1 MSLTKNQ
8 KLMFI
13 ASFMTW
19 LQTYIVYKF
28 FFRLSLVSLGEE
40 ILIVINSIGPI
51 LLIYGSIYFL
61 KPSKRSFAVIG
72 VSALFSV
79 IMIANTL
86 FYKFYDDIMTLPILL
101 QMDNTGGLGSSVMN
115 LIDFKV
121 LFLVMNLPILMV
133 ANRRIKDSTKVTPH
147 FYKKYFISMIGA
159 YLLTFGLSYLSGL
172 PMFNVPYNREVMIKT
187 LGIYQY
193 GLYDIYLSLT
203 TPIDYA
209 LAENNE
215 FIEVSNY
222 VKSNQINPNSELF
235 GVAKD
240 QNIIVISLESLQEF
254 AINLEV
260 NGEEVTPFLNQ
271 FIQECYYFDNFY
283 QQTSQGKTSD
293 AEFITENSLYAADR
307 GSAFYAKSQ
316 NQYESL
322 ASILKGQGYYTAV
335 FHANEKEFW
344 NRETMYEA
352 LGFDH
357 FFDESAFL
365 VNEENSFGWGLT
377 DEAFFEQTLDYLKG
391 LPQPFYAK
399 LLTLTNHYPFEIP
412 EQYQYISPGE
422 TNNEIVNHYITTV
435 RYLDEALKSFIT
447 NLKESGLYDNTII
460 VMYGDHYGLSESY
473 YEDLAIL
480 LQEEEITLNRHLD
493 LQRVP
498 FIIHLPNQEEGE
510 VVSTVSGQIDMKPTL
525 LNLVGLPVNAY
536 INFGQDLFAA
546 DRRELIVLR
555 DGSFIGSEYRYAD
568 STCLRSDSGELVDQS
583 FCESL
588 EKVAVQDLYYSD
600 LILNKDLLRFQ

>member
-61 KPSKRSFAVIG
+61 KPSKRSFAVMG
-72 VSALFSV
+72 VSAFFSV

-115 LIDFKV
+115 LMDFKV

-322 ASILKGQGYYTAV
+322 ASIFKGQGYYTAV

>member
-61 KPSKRSFAVIG
+61 KPSKRSFAVMG
-72 VSALFSV
+72 VSAFFSV

-293 AEFITENSLYAADR
+293 DEFITENSLYAADR

>member
-271 FIQECYYFDNFY
+271 FIQECYYFNNFY

>member
-61 KPSKRSFAVIG
+61 KPSKRSFAIIG

-133 ANRRIKDSTKVTPH
+133 ANRRLKDSTKGTPH

-271 FIQECYYFDNFY
+271 FIQECYYFNNFY

-322 ASILKGQGYYTAV
+322 ASIFKGQGYYTAV

>member
-61 KPSKRSFAVIG
+61 KPSKRSFAIIG

-121 LFLVMNLPILMV
+121 LFLIMNLPILMV
-133 ANRRIKDSTKVTPH
+133 ANRRLKDSTKGTPYL
-147 FYKKYFISMIGA
+147 YKKYFISMIGA

-322 ASILKGQGYYTAV
+322 ASIFKGQGYYTAV

>member
-1 MSLTKNQ
+1 MTLTKNQ

-61 KPSKRSFAVIG
+61 KPSKRSFAVMG
-72 VSALFSV
+72 VSAFFSV

-322 ASILKGQGYYTAV
+322 ASIFKGQGYYTAV

>member
-61 KPSKRSFAVIG
+61 KPSKRSFAIIG

-121 LFLVMNLPILMV
+121 LFLIMNLPILMV
-133 ANRRIKDSTKVTPH
+133 ANRRLKDSTKGTPH

-271 FIQECYYFDNFY
+271 FIQECYYFNNFY

-568 STCLRSDSGELVDQS
+568 STCLRSDSGELVNQS

>member
-61 KPSKRSFAVIG
+61 KPSKRSFAIIG

-121 LFLVMNLPILMV
+121 LFLIMNLPILMV
-133 ANRRIKDSTKVTPH
+133 ANRRLKDSTKGTPH

-235 GVAKD
+235 VVAKD

-322 ASILKGQGYYTAV
+322 ASIFKGQGYYTAV

-412 EQYQYISPGE
+412 KQYQYISPGE

>member
-61 KPSKRSFAVIG
+61 KPSKRSFAVMG
-72 VSALFSV
+72 VSAFFSV

-260 NGEEVTPFLNQ
+260 TGEEVTPFLNQ

>member
-61 KPSKRSFAVIG
+61 KPSKRSFAIIG

-121 LFLVMNLPILMV
+121 LFLVMNLPILMI
-133 ANRRIKDSTKVTPH
+133 ANRRIKDSTKGTPH

-322 ASILKGQGYYTAV
+322 ASIFKGQGYYTAV
-335 FHANEKEFW
+335 FHANEKEVW

>member
-61 KPSKRSFAVIG
+61 KPAKRSFAVIG

>member
-61 KPSKRSFAVIG
+61 KPSKRSFAIIG

-133 ANRRIKDSTKVTPH
+133 ANRRIKDSTKGTPH

-271 FIQECYYFDNFY
+271 FIQECYYFNNFY

-322 ASILKGQGYYTAV
+322 ASIFKGQGYYTAV

>member
-61 KPSKRSFAVIG
+61 KPAKRSFAVIG
-72 VSALFSV
+72 VSAFFSV

-271 FIQECYYFDNFY
+271 FIQECYYFNNFY

>member
-61 KPSKRSFAVIG
+61 KPSKRSFAIIG

-133 ANRRIKDSTKVTPH
+133 ANRRLKDSTKGTPH

-271 FIQECYYFDNFY
+271 FIQECYYFNNFY

>member
-51 LLIYGSIYFL
+51 LLIYESIYFL
-61 KPSKRSFAVIG
+61 KPSKRSFAIIG

-121 LFLVMNLPILMV
+121 LFLVMNLPILMI
-133 ANRRIKDSTKVTPH
+133 ANRRIKDSTKGTPH

>member
-61 KPSKRSFAVIG
+61 KPSKRSFAVMG
-72 VSALFSV
+72 VSAFFSV

-271 FIQECYYFDNFY
+271 FIQECYYFNNFY

>member
-61 KPSKRSFAVIG
+61 KPAKRIFAVIG

-133 ANRRIKDSTKVTPH
+133 ANRRIKDSTKGTPH

-271 FIQECYYFDNFY
+271 FIQECYYFNNFY

-322 ASILKGQGYYTAV
+322 ASIFKGQGYYTAV

>member
-61 KPSKRSFAVIG
+61 NPSKRSFAVMG
-72 VSALFSV
+72 VSAFFSV

-121 LFLVMNLPILMV
+121 LFLIMNLPILMV
-133 ANRRIKDSTKVTPH
+133 ANRRLKDSTKGTPH

-271 FIQECYYFDNFY
+271 FIQECYYFNNFY

>member
-61 KPSKRSFAVIG
+61 KPAKRIFAVIG

-115 LIDFKV
+115 LMDFKV

-133 ANRRIKDSTKVTPH
+133 ANRRIKDSTKGTPH

-322 ASILKGQGYYTAV
+322 ASIFKGQGYYTAV

>member
-61 KPSKRSFAVIG
+61 KPSKRSFAIIG

-121 LFLVMNLPILMV
+121 LFLVMNLPILMI
-133 ANRRIKDSTKVTPH
+133 ANRRIKDSTKGTPH

-322 ASILKGQGYYTAV
+322 ASIFKGQGYYTAV

>member
-51 LLIYGSIYFL
+51 LLIYESIYFL
-61 KPSKRSFAVIG
+61 KPSKRSFAIIG

-121 LFLVMNLPILMV
+121 LFLIMNLPILMV
-133 ANRRIKDSTKVTPH
+133 ANRRLKDSTKGTPH

-271 FIQECYYFDNFY
+271 FIQECYYFNNFY

>member
-61 KPSKRSFAVIG
+61 KPAKRIFAVIG

-121 LFLVMNLPILMV
+121 LFLVMNLPILMI
-133 ANRRIKDSTKVTPH
+133 ANRRLKDSTKGTPH

-322 ASILKGQGYYTAV
+322 ASIFKGQGYYTAV

>member
-61 KPSKRSFAVIG
+61 KPSKRSFAVMG
-72 VSALFSV
+72 VSAFFSV

-133 ANRRIKDSTKVTPH
+133 ANRRLKDSTKGTPH

>member
-61 KPSKRSFAVIG
+61 KPAKRSFAVIG

-121 LFLVMNLPILMV
+121 LFLVMNLPILMI
-133 ANRRIKDSTKVTPH
+133 ANRRIKDSTKGTPH

-271 FIQECYYFDNFY
+271 FIQECYYFNNFY

-322 ASILKGQGYYTAV
+322 ASIFKGQGYYTAV

>member
-271 FIQECYYFDNFY
+271 FIQECYYFNNFY

-322 ASILKGQGYYTAV
+322 ASIFKGQGYYTAV

-377 DEAFFEQTLDYLKG
+377 DEAFFEQTLNYLKG

>member
-61 KPSKRSFAVIG
+61 KPSKRSFAIIG
-72 VSALFSV
+72 VSVLFSV

-121 LFLVMNLPILMV
+121 LFLIMNLPILMV
-133 ANRRIKDSTKVTPH
+133 ANRRLKDSTKGTPH

-271 FIQECYYFDNFY
+271 FIQECYYFNNFY

>member
-61 KPSKRSFAVIG
+61 KPAKRSFAVIG

-121 LFLVMNLPILMV
+121 LFLVMNLPILMI
-133 ANRRIKDSTKVTPH
+133 ANRRLKDSTKGTPH

-322 ASILKGQGYYTAV
+322 ASIFKGQGYYTAV

>member
-61 KPSKRSFAVIG
+61 KPSKRSFAVMG
-72 VSALFSV
+72 VSAFFSV

-271 FIQECYYFDNFY
+271 FIQECYYFNNFY

-322 ASILKGQGYYTAV
+322 ASIFKGQGYYTAV

>member
-61 KPSKRSFAVIG
+61 KPAKRIFAVIG

-121 LFLVMNLPILMV
+121 LFLVMNLPILMI
-133 ANRRIKDSTKVTPH
+133 ANRRIKDSTKGTPH

-271 FIQECYYFDNFY
+271 FIQECYYFNNFY

>member
-61 KPSKRSFAVIG
+61 KPAKRSFAVIG

-121 LFLVMNLPILMV
+121 LFLVMNLPILMI
-133 ANRRIKDSTKVTPH
+133 ANRRIKDSTKGTPH

-193 GLYDIYLSLT
+193 GLYDIYLSLM

-322 ASILKGQGYYTAV
+322 ASIFKGQGYYTAV

-568 STCLRSDSGELVDQS
+568 STCLRSDSGESVDQS

>member
-115 LIDFKV
+115 LMDFKV

-271 FIQECYYFDNFY
+271 FIQECYYFNNFY

-322 ASILKGQGYYTAV
+322 ASIFKGQGYYTAV

-377 DEAFFEQTLDYLKG
+377 DEAFFEQTLNYLKG

>member
-61 KPSKRSFAVIG
+61 KPSKRSFAIIG

-121 LFLVMNLPILMV
+121 LFLIMNLPILMV
-133 ANRRIKDSTKVTPH
+133 ANRRLKDSTKGTPH

-260 NGEEVTPFLNQ
+260 NGEEITPFLNQ
-271 FIQECYYFDNFY
+271 FIQECYYFNNFY

>member
-61 KPSKRSFAVIG
+61 KPSKRSFAVMG
-72 VSALFSV
+72 VSTFFSV

-322 ASILKGQGYYTAV
+322 ASIFKGQGYYTAV

>member
-61 KPSKRSFAVIG
+61 KPSKRSFAIIG

-121 LFLVMNLPILMV
+121 LFLIMNLPILMV
-133 ANRRIKDSTKVTPH
+133 ANRRLKDSTKGTPYL
-147 FYKKYFISMIGA
+147 YKKYFISMIGA

-271 FIQECYYFDNFY
+271 FIQECYYFNNFY

>member
-61 KPSKRSFAVIG
+61 KPAKRIFAVIG

>member
-61 KPSKRSFAVIG
+61 KPSKRSFAIIG

-121 LFLVMNLPILMV
+121 LFLIMNLPILMV
-133 ANRRIKDSTKVTPH
+133 ANRRLKDSTKGTPH

-271 FIQECYYFDNFY
+271 FIQECYYFNNFY

-365 VNEENSFGWGLT
+365 VNEENSFGW
-377 DEAFFEQTLDYLKG
+377 AINRLK
-391 LPQPFYAK
+391 
-399 LLTLTNHYPFEIP
+399 
-412 EQYQYISPGE
+412 
-422 TNNEIVNHYITTV
+422 
-435 RYLDEALKSFIT
+435 
-447 NLKESGLYDNTII
+447 
-460 VMYGDHYGLSESY
+460 LS
-473 YEDLAIL
+473 
-480 LQEEEITLNRHLD
+480 LNR
-493 LQRVP
+493 R
-498 FIIHLPNQEEGE
+498 
-510 VVSTVSGQIDMKPTL
+510 
-525 LNLVGLPVNAY
+525 
-536 INFGQDLFAA
+536 
-546 DRRELIVLR
+546 
-555 DGSFIGSEYRYAD
+555 
-568 STCLRSDSGELVDQS
+568 
-583 FCESL
+583 
-588 EKVAVQDLYYSD
+588 
-600 LILNKDLLRFQ
+600 